1 MKILSD
7 TAMKHIMVGKRDMDD
22 IGGTTKNQVFRES
35 KSWTVVLDSLHDTA
49 QKMKFSIKDF
59 FSKSDQIRRKLVIWS
74 YLLKKPLMENFIFCA
89 VWDASI
95 DVGILFPIH

>member
-1 MKILSD
+1 MQRPLTKSSILDIWVGSEYTSDGNISQQMKVYLL
-7 TAMKHIMVGKRDMDD
+7 AMVCKI
-22 IGGTTKNQVFRES
+22 S
-35 KSWTVVLDSLHDTA
+35 DTA

-95 DVGILFPIH
+95 NVGILFLIH